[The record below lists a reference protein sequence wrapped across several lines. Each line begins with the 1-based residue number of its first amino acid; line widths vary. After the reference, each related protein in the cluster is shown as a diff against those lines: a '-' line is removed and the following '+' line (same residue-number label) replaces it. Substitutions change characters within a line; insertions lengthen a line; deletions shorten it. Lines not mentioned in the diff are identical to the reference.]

1 MLITTT
7 VARWVVKRA
16 IRLSAKGE
24 SVNIPTV
31 MKAIDALGDA
41 DGNVEI
47 TDVITAVSD
56 YVSDIGDIIRGIID
70 TLDIFDLF

>member
-24 SVNIPTV
+24 SVNIHTV

-56 YVSDIGDIIRGIID
+56 YVSDIRDIIRGIVD
-70 TLDIFDLF
+70 TLDVFDLF

>member
-7 VARWVVKRA
+7 VARWIVKRA

-31 MKAIDALGDA
+31 MKAIDALGDG
-41 DGNVEI
+41 DGQVELS
-47 TDVITAVSD
+47 DVITAVSD
-56 YVSDIGDIIRGIID
+56 YVSDIGDIIKGIVD
-70 TLDIFDLF
+70 TLDVFDLF